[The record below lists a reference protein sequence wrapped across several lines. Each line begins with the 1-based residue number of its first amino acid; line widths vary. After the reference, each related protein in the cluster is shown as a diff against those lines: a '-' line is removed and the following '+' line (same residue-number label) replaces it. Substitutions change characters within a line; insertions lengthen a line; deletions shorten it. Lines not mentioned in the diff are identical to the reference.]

1 MTMFKYTPQIEERA
15 VRVLL
20 TPENP
25 STWAAI
31 TTIAYPPE
39 NLGSGFSNI
48 QIKNS
53 QLKYRKYLI
62 SKVSDN

>member
-31 TTIAYPPE
+31 TQLLIPPKTWG
-39 NLGSGFSNI
+39 LVS
-48 QIKNS
+48 QIFR
-53 QLKYRKYLI
+53 LKI
-62 SKVSDN
+62 PS

>member
-1 MTMFKYTPQIEERA
+1 MTMSKYTPQIEERA

-48 QIKNS
+48 
-53 QLKYRKYLI
+53 
-62 SKVSDN
+62 